1 MHGVD
6 TAVIAAPV
14 RVCLMPPPGRF
25 RPGRA
30 GRNHAPAASEEDIL
44 TTQTNAESALIGAS
58 HAGRAAFVSGSGRN
72 IGRAVAVQ
80 LARQGCNLVINGARD
95 RAACE
100 ETARQVEACGARAVI
115 GMGDMSRAED
125 IAAIRDTALAAFGRI
140 EIVVNNAAI
149 RPHKPFLDT
158 SEEDWHAVVNTGLT
172 AAYRTARAFLPG
184 MVEAGFGRI
193 VSMTG
198 MKAIKGYFE
207 GAPISASKHGI
218 VGLTRSLATE
228 FGPHGVTVNAVSPG
242 QTLTEGRDGSGPD
255 IARQIPVGF
264 MGACDDIASVVTF
277 LCSPEAR
284 FVTGQMV
291 GANGGQ
297 AT

>member
-1 MHGVD
+1 MND
-6 TAVIAAPV
+6 TASAA
-14 RVCLMPPPGRF
+14 RLGSGHEGR
-25 RPGRA
+25 
-30 GRNHAPAASEEDIL
+30 
-44 TTQTNAESALIGAS
+44 T
-58 HAGRAAFVSGSGRN
+58 AFVSGSGRN

-80 LARQGCNLVINGARD
+80 LARQGCNVVVNGARD

-100 ETARQVEACGARAVI
+100 ETARLVEAEGASALVA
-115 GMGDMSRAED
+115 MGDMSSAAD
-125 IAAIRDTALAAFGRI
+125 IAAIRDAALAVFGRV

-149 RPHKPFLDT
+149 RPHRPFLET
-158 SEEDWHAVVNTGLT
+158 SEEDWAAVIDTGLT
-172 AAYRTARAFLPG
+172 AAFRTAQAFLPG

-218 VGLTRSLATE
+218 LGLTRALATE
-228 FGPHGVTVNAVSPG
+228 FGPQGITVNAVSPG
-242 QTLTEGRDGSGPD
+242 QTLTEGRDGSDPK
-255 IARQIPVGF
+255 IRAAIPVGF
-264 MGACDDIASVVTF
+264 MGATDDIASVVTF

-284 FVTGQMV
+284 FVTGQMI